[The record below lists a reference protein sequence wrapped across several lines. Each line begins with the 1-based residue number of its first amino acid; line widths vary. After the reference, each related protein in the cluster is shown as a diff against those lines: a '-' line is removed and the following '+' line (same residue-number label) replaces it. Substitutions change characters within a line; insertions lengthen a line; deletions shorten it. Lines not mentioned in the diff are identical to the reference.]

1 MKIDRV
7 PCAQMRPELG
17 VYLLGAIEPAR
28 RPVVESHLGECHG
41 CRAELSGLA
50 GLPSL
55 LRRVPADSVEQWAA
69 DDPGPVTAEPP
80 LNSLLARM
88 GAIRRRRNL
97 LAVAAAVAAA
107 IAATAGLQGLHAAT
121 AHPPSAVAP
130 TRTVTVQAANAQTG
144 AWAAVRYSAQPWGT
158 ELEVSVSGVTAG
170 TWCQLL
176 VTGPQGQV
184 ISAGGWDYEV
194 GSQPVWY
201 PASVPLPAASV
212 QRFTI
217 VADGKTVVSI
227 RAR

>member
-1 MKIDRV
+1 MKKDGV
-7 PCAQMRPELG
+7 PCAQVRPELG

-28 RPVVESHLGECHG
+28 RPAVESHLAECHD

-55 LRRVPADSVEQWAA
+55 LRRVPADAVEQWVA
-69 DDPGPVTAEPP
+69 DDPGPAIAEPP

-97 LAVAAAVAAA
+97 LAAAAA
-107 IAATAGLQGLHAAT
+107 IAAGVAAGAGLQGLHQAT
-121 AHPPSAVAP
+121 AHPPAAVAP
-130 TRTVTVQAANAQTG
+130 ARTVTVQAANPQTG
-144 AWAAVRYSAQPWGT
+144 AWAAVRFTARPWGT
-158 ELEVSVSGVTAG
+158 ELEVSVTGVTTG
-170 TWCQLL
+170 TRCQLL

-184 ISAGGWDYEV
+184 FSAGGWDFEV

-201 PASVPLPAASV
+201 PASVPLPAASLR
-212 QRFTI
+212 RFTI

-227 RAR
+227 QAR